1 MIDAAVQRKN
11 MVESQIR
18 PSDVTDR
25 RIIRAMLETPRE
37 RFVPSTLASLA
48 YMDEVI
54 ALETGGRPPHRA
66 MMAPRA
72 FAKLAQAAEINQGD
86 IVLDVGCA
94 TGYSSAILARLA
106 ETVVALESDSAMG
119 EKAQSI
125 LSDLAIDNVV
135 IVNGELEY
143 GYPKEGPY
151 DAIVVEGLVERMPD
165 DLLDQLKDGGRLV
178 AVFRDRGLSYAAVWR
193 RIGQNFDRRDL
204 FECSAPPLAG
214 FAQPETFVF

>member
-11 MVESQIR
+11 MVESQVR

-25 RIIRAMLETPRE
+25 RILRAMLDTPRH

-54 ALETGGRPPHRA
+54 ALETGSRQPQRA
-66 MMAPRA
+66 LMAPRA
-72 FAKLAQAAEINQGD
+72 FAKLAQAAEINPSD
-86 IVLDVGCA
+86 VVLDVGCA

-106 ETVVALESDSAMG
+106 ETVVALESDAAMC
-119 EKAQSI
+119 ETAQSI
-125 LSDLAIDNVV
+125 LSDLSIDNVV
-135 IVNGELEY
+135 VVTGELDF
-143 GYPKEGPY
+143 GYPKESPY

-178 AVFRDRGLSYAAVWR
+178 AVYRDQGLSHASVWR

-204 FECSAPPLAG
+204 FACGGPPLAG
-214 FAQPETFVF
+214 FERPETFVF